1 MNHSNRWFVLV
12 LILAIVMA
20 AGCNGPATNNSAGNT
35 NSPAAANGSPNAS
48 GSAADQVAAAD
59 ALTQAINA
67 QLGAK
72 SFRARLDSTLDGEE
86 MARTIEY
93 VAPDRF
99 RMASDT
105 DETVIIG
112 SNAWMRQNNGAWQ
125 KLPIDASQ
133 MIASVRDP
141 KMIEQIRRN
150 AEVKLVGPD
159 TLDARPMTV
168 YEYTIR
174 NAMGTDLT
182 SHAKAWIS
190 TADHLP
196 HRIETETEIK
206 GKTSKATITY
216 FDYNADIK
224 IEPPKP

>member
-1 MNHSNRWFVLV
+1 MNHSHRLLAFFLGLAVL
-12 LILAIVMA
+12 MA
-20 AGCNGPATNNSAGNT
+20 TGCNGPANRNSAVA
-35 NSPAAANGSPNAS
+35 NSNAGSANSAASGDPAATME
-48 GSAADQVAAAD
+48 
-59 ALTQAINA
+59 ALTKSINA
-67 QLGAK
+67 QLNAK
-72 SFRARLDSTLDGEE
+72 SFRARLDSTFDGQE

-99 RMASDT
+99 RMAGER

-112 SNAWMRQNNGAWQ
+112 SNAWTRQNGGAWQ

-141 KMIEQIRRN
+141 KMIDEIRKS

-159 TLDARPMTV
+159 ILDGMPMTV
-168 YEYTIR
+168 YQYTLR
-174 NAMGTDLT
+174 NAMGTDMT

-190 TADHLP
+190 AADSLP
-196 HRIETETEIK
+196 RRMETETEVK

-216 FDYNADIK
+216 FDYNTDIK
-224 IEPPKP
+224 IDPPK

>member
-1 MNHSNRWFVLV
+1 MNHPNRWPVFLLTLV
-12 LILAIVMA
+12 LAMA
-20 AGCNGPATNNSAGNT
+20 AGCNGPATNHSAGNT
-35 NSPAAANGSPNAS
+35 NSPASTNAAPPAS
-48 GSAADQVAAAD
+48 AGDAAATMD
-59 ALTQAINA
+59 ALTKAINA
-67 QLGAK
+67 QLNAK
-72 SFRARLDSTLDGEE
+72 SFRARLDSTLNGEE
-86 MARTIEY
+86 VARTIEY

-99 RMASDT
+99 RMASET

-112 SNAWMRQNNGAWQ
+112 SNAWVRQNNGAWQ

-141 KMIEQIRRN
+141 KMIEQIRQS

-168 YEYTIR
+168 YQYTIR

-190 TADHLP
+190 TADNLP
-196 HRIETETEIK
+196 RRIETETEIK

-224 IEPPKP
+224 IEPPKQ